1 MKIIFSCDIDWANE
15 KVIEDTI
22 DLFENHQIKCTLFV
36 THKSKSID
44 LCNRNLFEIGI
55 HPNFN
60 ENIVNGV
67 GLPAH
72 ENVKNLTRLYPESI
86 GVRSH
91 SITSSGPL
99 LEIFKKSGLKYE
111 SNQFVPYS
119 KSIEPYKCW
128 NDMTIIPYNF
138 EDDVH
143 YTFEKSFDISLIKEF
158 NSAKYLIMDFHPIHI
173 YLNSESKETYIKARE
188 YLKSEELDTFKNN
201 NNFGTRD
208 LLIRTFK
215 EIKKNGLTTYH
226 LKDLIL

>member
-1 MKIIFSCDIDWANE
+1 MKIIFSCDIDWSSE
-15 KVIEDTI
+15 RVIEDTI
-22 DLFENHQIKCTLFV
+22 GLFEKYQIKCTLFV

-60 ENIVNGV
+60 ENIVKGV

-72 ENVKNLTRLYPESI
+72 ENVKNLIRFYPEAK

-99 LEIFKKSGLKYE
+99 LEIFKKNGLKYE

-119 KSIEPYKCW
+119 KNIKPYKCW
-128 NDMTIIPYNF
+128 NEMTIIPYNF

-143 YTFEKSFDISLIKEF
+143 YTFGKSFDFSLIKEF
-158 NSAKYLIMDFHPIHI
+158 RSAEYLIMDFHPIHI
-173 YLNSESKETYIKARE
+173 YLNSDCKETYIKARE
-188 YLKSEELDTFKNN
+188 FLKSEELDAFKNKN
-201 NNFGTRD
+201 MFGTRD
-208 LLIRTFK
+208 LLIRTFE
-215 EIKKNGLTTYH
+215 EIKKNRLTTFH
-226 LKDLIL
+226 LKNLIL